1 MVAFQLDI
9 VEILFHGPHM
19 IACCALRAARCALG
33 DVRQPLQHRVVDPR
47 MLAIDL
53 LFLLWSMVEIIY
65 AGKHEL
71 NIRSVNDC
79 SVNTST

>member
-9 VEILFHGPHM
+9 VEILFHGPYM
-19 IACCALRAARCALG
+19 IARCALR

-65 AGKHEL
+65 AGKH
-71 NIRSVNDC
+71 
-79 SVNTST
+79 

>member
-19 IACCALRAARCALG
+19 IACCALG
-33 DVRQPLQHRVVDPR
+33 DVRQPLQHRVLDPR

-65 AGKHEL
+65 AGKHR
-71 NIRSVNDC
+71 IKHQIGQ
-79 SVNTST
+79 

>member
-19 IACCALRAARCALG
+19 ITCCALG
-33 DVRQPLQHRVVDPR
+33 DVWQPLQHRVVDPR

-65 AGKHEL
+65 AGKH
-71 NIRSVNDC
+71 
-79 SVNTST
+79 

>member
-19 IACCALRAARCALG
+19 IACCALG
-33 DVRQPLQHRVVDPR
+33 GVRQPLQHCVVDPR

-53 LFLLWSMVEIIY
+53 LFAVVDGRDYLRWQT
-65 AGKHEL
+65 L
-71 NIRSVNDC
+71 N
-79 SVNTST
+79 

>member
-19 IACCALRAARCALG
+19 ITCCALG

-53 LFLLWSMVEIIY
+53 LFFCCGRW
-65 AGKHEL
+65 
-71 NIRSVNDC
+71 
-79 SVNTST
+79 

>member
-19 IACCALRAARCALG
+19 IACCALG

>member
-19 IACCALRAARCALG
+19 IACCALS

-47 MLAIDL
+47 MLAIDSAFFAVVDGRDYL
-53 LFLLWSMVEIIY
+53 RWQT
-65 AGKHEL
+65 L
-71 NIRSVNDC
+71 N
-79 SVNTST
+79 

>member
-19 IACCALRAARCALG
+19 IACCALG

-65 AGKHEL
+65 AEL

-79 SVNTST
+79 SVNTNT

>member
-19 IACCALRAARCALG
+19 IACCALG

-65 AGKHEL
+65 AANTEL

>member
-19 IACCALRAARCALG
+19 IACCALG
-33 DVRQPLQHRVVDPR
+33 DVRQTLQHRVVDPC

-53 LFLLWSMVEIIY
+53 LFCCGRW
-65 AGKHEL
+65 
-71 NIRSVNDC
+71 
-79 SVNTST
+79 

>member
-1 MVAFQLDI
+1 
-9 VEILFHGPHM
+9 M
-19 IACCALRAARCALG
+19 IACCALG
-33 DVRQPLQHRVVDPR
+33 NVRQPLQHRVVDPR

-53 LFLLWSMVEIIY
+53 LLLWSMVEIIY
-65 AGKHEL
+65 AGKHRL